1 LTLNSSPVEA
11 IITSRYAP
19 RSEKAAKIIAV
30 LRNYVSKS
38 NAGDAALSDFVCLDL
53 GCGEGTIGRE
63 LARRTKFAVCVDI
76 DGERVRYAANQKTD
90 NNVFAQVD
98 REGKLAM
105 ADAVFDV
112 VICAQVYEHTLR
124 QDLLAAEIWRVLRP
138 GGICFF
144 SGPNRLALI
153 EEHYWLPF
161 LSWLPQ
167 TWADSYVRL
176 FNRHSHYDIKPM
188 HYWQAKQLFEKFT
201 IIDYNASLLRFPTQ
215 YHMNSHLRL
224 FGWLSQMPDTFLQ
237 SLLPLLPN
245 FNWILVKPK

>member
-1 LTLNSSPVEA
+1 LAYNGSPLKTIKTA
-11 IITSRYAP
+11 RYAP
-19 RSEKAAKIIAV
+19 RAEKAAKIIAV
-30 LRNYVSKS
+30 LRNYLSTHS
-38 NAGDAALSDFVCLDL
+38 DAALAQLVCLDL
-53 GCGEGTIGRE
+53 GCGDGTIGRE
-63 LARRTKFAVCVDI
+63 IGLQTQFVVSVDI
-76 DGERVRYAANQKTD
+76 DGKRVRCASEQKID
-90 NNVFAQVD
+90 NTVFVQVD
-98 REGKLAM
+98 REGRLAL
-105 ADAVFDV
+105 ADASFDL

-124 QDLLAAEIWRVLRP
+124 QKDLAAEIWRVLRP

-176 FNRHSHYDIKPM
+176 FNRHSHYDIKPLL
-188 HYWQAKQLFEKFT
+188 YWQAERLFENFT
-201 IIDYNASLLRFPTQ
+201 IIDYNLQLLRYPAQF
-215 YHMNSHLRL
+215 HMNSQLKSY
-224 FGWLSQMPDTFLQ
+224 GWLSQMPDIVLQ